1 MSYLAID
8 IGGTNIKVGIV
19 SEQGVVSEAFDV
31 PTPRTNFEDLKIALY
46 KIIDW
51 SRAFHVKGIGISQP
65 CATDPVT
72 GQCLSEG
79 ALIYILHQNI
89 KEVVEEYSGLPAVAA
104 NDGNC
109 AAIAELW
116 IGGAKHIN
124 DFAFV
129 VCGTGIGGAVIINR
143 EIQQGSKLF
152 GGEFGMMINDY
163 DVESESFTTW
173 SLNGSTYAVIKAY
186 ADAVGE
192 PEGNFSGRWVFD
204 AAETGNVIAAK
215 CVKAFYRHFAVGVHN
230 IQHTYDP
237 AKVIIG
243 GAIITRPDFIIK
255 LKEALDRIYAQFD
268 QGCSHPLVEVSALG
282 HHANLIG
289 AVYPLIKG

>member
-8 IGGTNIKVGIV
+8 IGGTNIKIGIV
-19 SEQGVVSEAFDV
+19 SEEGVVTEAYDM
-31 PTPRTNFEDLKIALY
+31 PTPRTNFEDLKLALY
-46 KIIDW
+46 KILDW
-51 SRAFHVKGIGISQP
+51 SRDFHVKGIGISQP
-65 CATDPVT
+65 CATDPRT
-72 GQCLSEG
+72 GQCLSGG

-89 KEVVEEYSGLPAVAA
+89 RDLVEAYSGLPAVAA

-116 IGGAKHIN
+116 IGGAKHVD

-152 GGEFGMMINDY
+152 AGEFGMMINEY
-163 DVESESFTTW
+163 DVESDSYNNW
-173 SLNGSTYAVIKAY
+173 SLKGSTYAVIKAY

-192 PEGNFSGRWVFD
+192 PESNFTGRWVFD
-204 AAETGNVIAAK
+204 AADHGNVIAEK
-215 CVKAFYRHFAVGVHN
+215 CVKAFYGRFAVGVHN

-237 AKVIIG
+237 SKVIIG
-243 GAIITRPDFIIK
+243 GAIISRPDFITRLK
-255 LKEALDRIYAQFD
+255 LALDRIYVQAD
-268 QGCSHPLVEVSALG
+268 YGCSHPQVEVSVLG

-289 AVYPLIKG
+289 AVFPLIKG

>member
-8 IGGTNIKVGIV
+8 IGGTNIKVGII
-19 SEQGVVSEAFDV
+19 SEEGVVSEAFDL
-31 PTPRTNFEDLKIALY
+31 PTPRTDFEDLKIALF

-51 SRAFHVKGIGISQP
+51 GQDFHVKGIGISQP

-72 GQCLSEG
+72 GQCLGGG
-79 ALIYILHQNI
+79 ALLYILHQNI
-89 KEVVEEYSGLPAVAA
+89 RDVVADYSGLPVVAA

-116 IGGAKHIN
+116 IGGAKHID

-143 EIQQGSKLF
+143 EIHQGAKLF
-152 GGEFGMMINDY
+152 GGEFGMMINEY
-163 DVESESFTTW
+163 DVETDRYSTW
-173 SLNGSTYAVIKAY
+173 SNNGSTYAVIKAY

-192 PEGNFSGRWVFD
+192 PVSSFTGRWVFD
-204 AAETGNVIAAK
+204 AAENGNATAAK
-215 CVKAFYRHFAVGVHN
+215 CVKAFYGHFAVGIHN

-237 AKVIIG
+237 AKVILG
-243 GAIITRPDFIIK
+243 GAIISRPDFMIR
-255 LKEALDRIYAQFD
+255 LTEALDRIYTQFD
-268 QGCSHPLVEVSALG
+268 HVISRPNVEISALG

-289 AVYPLIKG
+289 AVYPLING